1 MQFKTSTDKI
11 VNITQFKTK
20 VVNGEVIYTD
30 LDGNI
35 LKDECGIVLTKIST
49 IPSSIQVFSDKHTV
63 VVETAKKIAEISKKH
78 ARTVE
83 QVALKKQRTKQELK
97 NKL

>member
-1 MQFKTSTDKI
+1 MQFKTSTNKI

-30 LDGNI
+30 LDGNV
-35 LKDECGIVLTKIST
+35 LKDERGIVLTKIST
-49 IPSSIQVFSDKHTV
+49 IPSSIQVFPDKQTV
-63 VVETAKKIAEISKKH
+63 AIETAKKVAEISKKH

-83 QVALKKQRTKQELK
+83 QIELKKKRTKQELK
-97 NKL
+97 NKI